1 MHHSRLITG
10 IESEN
15 IESTMAYVE
24 EDILKEYRL
33 RSPSIDTVLFRAN
46 SPLNIPLT
54 DVAGE
59 TRLHYSVKVQGSLNM
74 EKKSTANG
82 VAELYSDTRKKIT
95 TDKGKQYE
103 IPRLR
108 EGRTVAL
115 RHVSRQIKK

>member
-59 TRLHYSVKVQGSLNM
+59 TRLHDSVKVQGSLNM

-82 VAELYSDTRKKIT
+82 AAEL
-95 TDKGKQYE
+95 
-103 IPRLR
+103 
-108 EGRTVAL
+108 
-115 RHVSRQIKK
+115 